1 MSVFKTIGEEVEKI
15 GKELFSIGPETKIE
29 KGVVQG
35 LYDIAEQITKLTDHL
50 HSVEE
55 ELATMKA
62 KLDEG
67 KAYYQNP
74 KESTSGKKEKQ
85 VLMEKN

>member
-1 MSVFKTIGEEVEKI
+1 MSVLETISEEVKKI

-29 KGVVQG
+29 KGIVQG

-55 ELATMKA
+55 ELAAKKA
-62 KLDEG
+62 ELDKRE
-67 KAYYQNP
+67 ADLRTA